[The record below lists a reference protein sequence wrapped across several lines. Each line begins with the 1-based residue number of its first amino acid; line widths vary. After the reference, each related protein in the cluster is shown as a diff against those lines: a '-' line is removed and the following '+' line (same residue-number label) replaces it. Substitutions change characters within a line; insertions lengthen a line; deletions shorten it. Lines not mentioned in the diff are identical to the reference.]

1 MAAFARLRDEFLEH
15 VELARAA
22 VVALEEERGVAG
34 NLAQAREDGENLDA
48 LLSGAREADLA
59 QEIALALHEV
69 GPVDFRLLRRHLTDE
84 LALDLVGQLL

>member
-1 MAAFARLRDEFLEH
+1 M
-15 VELARAA
+15 
-22 VVALEEERGVAG
+22 VALEEERGVAG
-34 NLAQAREDGENLDA
+34 DLAQAREDGEDLDA

-59 QEIALALHEV
+59 QEVALALHEV